1 MLSDTVLLSRL
12 QFAFT
17 TLFHM
22 LFPLLSVGLSAFLV
36 VTEALWVRTGEAAW
50 YHHSRFWARLLLV
63 NFAVGV
69 ASGLVLEFQFGT
81 NWARFSAATGGFF
94 GDILGFEA
102 TMAFMLEAAFI
113 GVMMFGWN
121 RVGRTAHLFATV
133 MVAFG
138 ASLSAFWIL
147 VANSW
152 MQTPSGGVFR
162 DGIFQVTSY
171 TQAILNPNMPWG
183 TSHMWVACLETT
195 LFAVG
200 GVSAW
205 YLRRGRLPGF
215 FLRSFRIAVAAAI
228 LIAPLQIFLGD
239 GAGFNVGRNQPA
251 KLAAMEAHWET
262 NPPGQ
267 PASWAALAWPDPA
280 RERNAWA
287 LEVPWLGSLLNT
299 RTLTGQVTGLKEFP
313 PGDRPPV
320 AITFYAFRAMV
331 LIGVL
336 MLLLMIWT
344 VVVWARGGLREE
356 SVGRQRRLL
365 RAWTAAIPLGF
376 LATDLGWTTR
386 EVGRQ
391 PWVIYGL
398 LRTGDG
404 VSPLPAPAVAG
415 SLAVYFLAYTVLLAA
430 FLFFTGRIL
439 RRGPDLDLP
448 LPAPRGR
455 RGRGPGGLP
464 GANGLPGGGEG

>member
-1 MLSDTVLLSRL
+1 MLADTVLLSRL

-36 VTEALWVRTGEAAW
+36 VTEAMWVRTGEATW
-50 YHHSRFWARLLLV
+50 YHHSRFWGRILLL
-63 NFAVGV
+63 NFAIGV

-94 GDILGFEA
+94 GDVLGFEA

-121 RVGRTAHLFATV
+121 RVSRGAHLFATL

-152 MQTPSGGVFR
+152 MQTPAGGTFQNGVFM
-162 DGIFQVTSY
+162 VSSY
-171 TQAILNPNMPWG
+171 TQALFNPNMPWG
-183 TSHMWVACLETT
+183 TSHMWVACVETT

-205 YLRRGRLPGF
+205 YIRKGRLPGF
-215 FLRSFRIAVAAAI
+215 FLRSLKAALVVAV
-228 LIAPLQIFLGD
+228 LITPLQIFLGD
-239 GAGFNVGRNQPA
+239 GSGFSLGDIQPA
-251 KLAAMEAHWET
+251 KVAAMEGHWET

-267 PASWAALAWPDPA
+267 PAAWAVVAWPDPA
-280 RERNAWA
+280 RERNAWQIRIPY
-287 LEVPWLGSLLNT
+287 LLSLLST
-299 RTLTGQVTGLKEFP
+299 RTLTGQVRGLKEFP
-313 PGDRPPV
+313 AADRPPV
-320 AITFYAFRAMV
+320 LVPFYAFRLMV
-331 LIGVL
+331 LLGILMFLL
-336 MLLLMIWT
+336 MLWT
-344 VVVWARGGLREE
+344 VIVWARGGLREE
-356 SVGRQRRLL
+356 QAGRHRWLL
-365 RAWTAAIPLGF
+365 AAWVAAIPAGY
-376 LATDLGWTTR
+376 LASDLGWAVR

-404 VSPLPAPAVAG
+404 ASELPPSAVGG
-415 SLAVYFLAYTVLLAA
+415 SLVVYILAYALLFAA
-430 FLFFTGRIL
+430 FLFFVGRIL

-455 RGRGPGGLP
+455 KG
-464 GANGLPGGGEG
+464 